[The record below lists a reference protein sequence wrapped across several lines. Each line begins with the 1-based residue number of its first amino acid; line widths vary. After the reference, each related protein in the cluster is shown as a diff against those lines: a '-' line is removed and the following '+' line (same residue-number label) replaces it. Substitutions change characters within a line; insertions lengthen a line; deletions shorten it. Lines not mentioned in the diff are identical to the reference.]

1 MNGMGVVNGY
11 GLNAAQNRLDMLER
25 QRGGNGYDYYDMNDG
40 RNMGNMNNAAS
51 PNMGGMGMMGNRSM
65 GMGNQVQMQM
75 FKGRPV
81 ANFYEANASLI
92 DMDGTLHMF
101 PDFANKRIYTKRI
114 NLDGVSEVKT
124 YELVDNPI
132 EELNNNGNGQ
142 NVNADSIGRNEFE
155 SYMKVIGER
164 FDNIIMQLSGINNVI
179 MGGATNAGT
188 GNGRNDAAIP
198 TDYAT
203 VPSGTESPSNDTANI
218 GEQSV
223 IPEGTA
229 NGKRKNGR

>member
-25 QRGGNGYDYYDMNDG
+25 QRNGNGYDYYGMNDG
-40 RNMGNMNNAAS
+40 RNTGNMNNTAP
-51 PNMGGMGMMGNRSM
+51 PNMGGMGMMGN
-65 GMGNQVQMQM
+65 GNMGNQVQMQM

-101 PDFANKRIYTKRI
+101 PDFTNKRIYTKRI

-132 EELNNNGNGQ
+132 EELNNNGNNQ
-142 NVNADSIGRNEFE
+142 NGSSISRHEFE

-164 FDNIIMQLSGINNVI
+164 FDNIIMQLSGINNII
-179 MGGATNAGT
+179 MGGVGNAGT
-188 GNGRNDAAIP
+188 GNVRNDATIP
-198 TDYAT
+198 TSNASIPVST
-203 VPSGTESPSNDTANI
+203 EPSSNDTANI
-218 GEQSV
+218 REQSIV
-223 IPEGTA
+223 SEGTTD
-229 NGKRKNGR
+229 GKRKNGR